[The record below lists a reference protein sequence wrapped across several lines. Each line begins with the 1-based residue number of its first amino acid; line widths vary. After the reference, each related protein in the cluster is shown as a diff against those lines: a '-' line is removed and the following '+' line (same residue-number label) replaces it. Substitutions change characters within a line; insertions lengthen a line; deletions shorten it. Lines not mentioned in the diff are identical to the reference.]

1 MEIPEDKLELIE
13 TIRDYRKSKEYED
26 LLHEENMHLKEDN
39 KELKSIIEDLSSEII
54 EYHNLI
60 DELKQLKDNNR
71 LLELANEKLKN
82 QCGVIVTTP
91 RSTSSVMAEIRDNLS
106 KAKDEV
112 LVCSPWITYLV
123 EEFAQFKKGVAL
135 KVVINFRKEDIE
147 SGITDLDKIRVL
159 RRLGAQIRYNNDLHA
174 KMIFIDGKT
183 AIISSANLTKRG
195 LSVNYEAGVIIRN
208 KEHVQNALKFF
219 NGVWEESLPLS
230 DDMIREMSR

>member
-1 MEIPEDKLELIE
+1 MEIPDNKLDFIE
-13 TIRDYRKSKEYED
+13 TIREYRRSKEYED
-26 LLHEENMHLKEDN
+26 LLREENKKLKEDN
-39 KELKSIIEDLSSEII
+39 QELKDIIEDLSSEII
-54 EYHNLI
+54 DYHNVL
-60 DELKQLKDNNR
+60 DELNELKDDNR
-71 LLELANEKLKN
+71 LLELENEKQNN

-91 RSTSSVMAEIRDNLS
+91 HSTSSVIAEIKDNLS
-106 KAKDEV
+106 KAKNEV

-123 EEFAQFKKGVAL
+123 EEFDQFKRGVIL

-230 DDMIREMSR
+230 EDMIREMSR

>member
-13 TIRDYRKSKEYED
+13 TIRKYRKSKEYED
-26 LLHEENMHLKEDN
+26 LLLEENKKLKEDN

-54 EYHNLI
+54 EYHNLL
-60 DELKQLKDNNR
+60 DEVKRLKADNR
-71 LLELANEKLKN
+71 ILEQANEDLKK

-91 RSTSSVMAEIRDNLS
+91 HSTRSVIAEIRDNLS
-106 KAKDEV
+106 EAKNEV
-112 LVCSPWITYLV
+112 LVCSPWITYLL
-123 EEFAQFKKGVAL
+123 EEFAQFKRGVKL

-159 RRLGAQIRYNNDLHA
+159 RRLGAEIRYNNDLHA
-174 KMIFIDGKT
+174 KMIFIDEET

-195 LSVNYEAGVIIRN
+195 LSVNYEAGVIIKN

-230 DDMIREMSR
+230 EDMVQEMSR